1 MNKTFKIGCQN
12 TKAGHW
18 QGKQVAELISPSAY
32 EALVIYFTTMQEQ
45 QDALQTGRIDLSV
58 QPAMH
63 LALELPDDL
72 ELIALTE
79 RQVVNDVVISL
90 NAKATL
96 STEHSAVGTTYA
108 LKKAFINHYYPSV
121 SCTVESSL
129 ETCIDKLTKGD
140 YTLVVMSEQEA
151 LMTGHKSL
159 EYIETSYFVPCA
171 GQGSLAVL
179 CHKKLPFERKEI
191 LQRWVNHEETED
203 CIRVERAYL
212 KSLFDTSGFYTFSYA
227 HYEGALITLKAGVI
241 SADGKEIYKTKKSAV
256 LGESKD
262 LGRKVSVEVAR
273 LISEQRVQVF

>member
-1 MNKTFKIGCQN
+1 MNKTFRIGCQN

-18 QGKQVAELISPSAY
+18 QGKKVAELISPSAC
-32 EALVIYFTTMQEQ
+32 ATVVFNFSTMQQ
-45 QDALQTGRIDLSV
+45 QIEAIQAGTIDLSV
-58 QPAMH
+58 LSAMH
-63 LALELPDDL
+63 LTVEIPDDL

-96 STEHSAVGTTYA
+96 STEHSTAGTTSA

-121 SCTVESSL
+121 SCSVESSL

-140 YTLVVMSEQEA
+140 YTLAVMSEQEA
-151 LMTGHKSL
+151 LMAGYIGTEL
-159 EYIETSYFVPCA
+159 IETSYFVPCA

-179 CHKKLPFERKEI
+179 CHKKLPFEKKEI

-203 CIRVERAYL
+203 CIRVERAFL
-212 KSLFDTSGFYTFSYA
+212 KSLFDTNGFYPFSYA

-262 LGRKVSVEVAR
+262 LGRKVSLEVAR
-273 LISEQRVQVF
+273 LISAQRVQVI